1 MRCGSGSVI
10 RSIQTL
16 FDSGTATGMND
27 RELLEQFLARQDE
40 GSAQRAFTAIV
51 SRHGPMVWSICRS
64 IAPESH
70 TAEDAFQAT
79 FLILVRS
86 AGSIRRCETIGP
98 WLHGVARRVAVRAKT
113 TVARRK
119 RHEERGAEMK
129 AISRP
134 DIPRFDEIE
143 ALHQEI
149 GRLPEK
155 YRAAVILCHL
165 EGCTHAEAARILKC
179 PSGTVSVRVSR
190 AKDLLRERLT
200 RRGLAFASVTASSLA
215 LAESAKAPMPLGLTE
230 STVRAA
236 MLVAETTTLA
246 AGTVPTAVYQLT
258 AGALKTMTLQ
268 KLSIATA
275 LVFTTGSAAS
285 GIVLF
290 AMSQPAANTSA
301 AQAAAN
307 PGQDQPVQKKETP
320 EKDIEKA
327 REKCINNLKFIA
339 LAFHNLASLKDPSGF
354 PPASI
359 RSKDGKPLLSWRVA
373 ALPYLEQ
380 NELYNRFHLD
390 EPWDSP
396 HNKALLKE
404 MPEVYAPVL
413 PTDEP
418 RISTYYQVFTGPGTL
433 FEDEKGTALINIK
446 DGTSNTLLAV
456 EAGTP
461 VPWTKPEDIQYDKKK
476 PLPKLGRQFDN
487 GFFGAMADG
496 SVRFFGNNTDKDFL
510 RALITRSSGEIISF
524 DQERVFPRPDAP
536 RAEPTPAPAEPKR
549 KD

>member
-1 MRCGSGSVI
+1 
-10 RSIQTL
+10 
-16 FDSGTATGMND
+16 
-27 RELLEQFLARQDE
+27 
-40 GSAQRAFTAIV
+40 
-51 SRHGPMVWSICRS
+51 
-64 IAPESH
+64 
-70 TAEDAFQAT
+70 
-79 FLILVRS
+79 
-86 AGSIRRCETIGP
+86 
-98 WLHGVARRVAVRAKT
+98 
-113 TVARRK
+113 
-119 RHEERGAEMK
+119 MK

-134 DIPRFDEIE
+134 DIPRFDEIDP
-143 ALHQEI
+143 LHQEI

-179 PSGTVSVRVSR
+179 PSGTVSIRVSR

-200 RRGLAFASVTASSLA
+200 RRGLAFATVAASSLA
-215 LAESAKAPMPLGLTE
+215 LAESATAANAMPVGLTE

-236 MLVAETTTLA
+236 MLVAGTTTLA
-246 AGTVPTAVYQLT
+246 PGTVPAAVFQLT
-258 AGALKTMTLQ
+258 AGALRTMTLQ
-268 KLSIATA
+268 KITIATA

-307 PGQDQPVQKKETP
+307 PGQDQPVQKKETTQ
-320 EKDIEKA
+320 KDDTQKA
-327 REKCINNLKFIA
+327 REQCINNLKFIA
-339 LAFHNLASLKDPSGF
+339 LAFHNLASLNDPAGF
-354 PPASI
+354 PSAAI

-380 NELYNRFHLD
+380 NDLYKRFHLD

-418 RISTYYQVFTGPGTL
+418 RVSTYYQVFTGPGAL
-433 FEDEKGTALINIK
+433 FENKDGIPFADIH
-446 DGTSNTLLAV
+446 DGTSNTLLVV

-461 VPWTKPEDIQYDKKK
+461 VPWTKPEDIQYDPKK
-476 PLPKLGRQFDN
+476 PLPKLGRQFDD
-487 GFFGAMADG
+487 GFYGAMADG
-496 SVRFFGNNTDKDFL
+496 SVRFFRNDIDKDFL
-510 RALITRSSGEIISF
+510 RALITCRGGEIITF
-524 DQERVFPRPDAP
+524 ADERVVPRPDAP
-536 RAEPTPAPAEPKR
+536 RVDPTPAPAKPKP
-549 KD
+549 KDQ